1 MTVIPK
7 GLEQK
12 ISVTIE
18 VREMFKPDWLKQ
30 KIMRFDWLI
39 PINGSRIEG
48 GTNITLHTLVAFVDI
63 YLSSMI

>member
-18 VREMFKPDWLKQ
+18 VRKMFKPDWLKQ

-39 PINGSRIEG
+39 AINCS
-48 GTNITLHTLVAFVDI
+48 
-63 YLSSMI
+63 